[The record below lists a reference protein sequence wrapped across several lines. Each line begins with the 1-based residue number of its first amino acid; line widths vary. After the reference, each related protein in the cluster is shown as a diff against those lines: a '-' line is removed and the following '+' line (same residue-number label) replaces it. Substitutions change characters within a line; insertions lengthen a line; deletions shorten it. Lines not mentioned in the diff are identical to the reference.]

1 MKLIDWLLE
10 LLFPTRCAF
19 CHRLMREP
27 DGKVCPQC
35 RKTLPYVPVE
45 SQHQRFAHLDT
56 VLSPLYYEGTV
67 RDSLIRFKFHSL
79 TGYARIYADF
89 LTKCIDESGIFCD
102 SITWVP
108 VSRRRL
114 RHRGYDQA
122 RLMAEALS
130 EKLGVPCVRCLEKV
144 RDNPPQSR
152 SGGREARR
160 RNVRDVYRAVDA
172 ETVSG
177 QKLLLVDDIV
187 TTGSTLSEAAGVLRK
202 AGAAGVVGI
211 TLARSRQG

>member
-1 MKLIDWLLE
+1 MKLSDFLLE

-19 CHRLMREP
+19 CHRLMRVPGE
-27 DGKVCPQC
+27 KVCERC
-35 RKTLPYVPVE
+35 RKTLPYVSDE
-45 SQHQRFAHLDT
+45 QQCQRFPHLDT

-67 RDSLIRFKFHSL
+67 RDSLIRYKFHSL
-79 TGYARIYADF
+79 TAYAEIYADF
-89 LTKCIDESGIFCD
+89 LTKCIDENDIFCD
-102 SITWVP
+102 SITWIP

-114 RHRGYDQA
+114 RRRGYDQA

-130 EKLGVPCVRCLEKV
+130 KKLGLPCLCCLEKV

-152 SGGREARR
+152 SGGREARQK
-160 RNVRDVYRAVDA
+160 NVRDVYRAVDKSQFA
-172 ETVSG
+172 G
-177 QKLLLVDDIV
+177 QQLLLVDDIV

-211 TLARSRQG
+211 TLARSRQ

>member
-19 CHRLMREP
+19 CHALLREP
-27 DGKVCPQC
+27 DEKVCARC
-35 RKTLPYVPVE
+35 RKTLPYVPGE
-45 SQHQRFAHLDT
+45 APRQSFAHLET
-56 VLSPLYYEGTV
+56 VVSPLYYEGTV
-67 RDSLIRFKFHSL
+67 RESLIRFKFRSL
-79 TGYARIYADF
+79 TGYAGIYADF
-89 LTKCIDESGIFCD
+89 LSKCIDENDFFCD
-102 SITWVP
+102 SITWIP

-122 RLMAEALS
+122 RLMAEALA
-130 EKLGVPCVRCLEKV
+130 EKRGIPCVRCLEKV

-152 SGGREARR
+152 SGGREARQ
-160 RNVRDVYRAVDA
+160 RNVRNVYRAVDSA
-172 ETVSG
+172 AFVG
-177 QKLLLVDDIV
+177 QRVLLVDDIV

-211 TLARSRQG
+211 TLARSRQK

>member
-1 MKLIDWLLE
+1 MKGIDWLLE

-19 CHRLMREP
+19 CHRLLREP
-27 DGKVCPQC
+27 EEKVCVQC
-35 RKTLPYVPVE
+35 RKSLPYVPGE
-45 SQHQRFAHLDT
+45 ARRQSFAHLDT

-79 TGYARIYADF
+79 TGYAGIYADF
-89 LTKCIDESGIFCD
+89 LTKCIDESGFFCD

-114 RHRGYDQA
+114 RRRGYDQA
-122 RLMAEALS
+122 RLMAEALAK
-130 EKLGVPCVRCLEKV
+130 KLGVPCVRCLEKV

-152 SGGREARR
+152 SGGREARKK
-160 RNVRDVYRAVDA
+160 NVRDVYRAVNRERFA
-172 ETVSG
+172 G

-187 TTGSTLSEAAGVLRK
+187 TTGATLSEAAGVLRQT
-202 AGAAGVVGI
+202 GAAAVVGI
-211 TLARSRQG
+211 TLARSRQ